1 MKLILAAIFFLTGA
15 FHTPSATPEDFDA
28 AKLSEK
34 GREAYRIVRETEIF
48 ALGGVGVAGTTSPV
62 EKAVRALIAEKHGAE
77 ALADLTGHAT
87 PEGKLMALY
96 GLRCAA
102 PAVYKVKL
110 AAVRALAEPPARE
123 DQNRKIGDGY
133 VTVMSGC
140 EIMPEPW
147 ADVLNQVAS
156 ATYPCPNRK

>member
-1 MKLILAAIFFLTGA
+1 MKLILAAIFFLTTS
-15 FHTPSATPEDFDA
+15 FPSPSGGVENFNA

-34 GREAYRIVRETEIF
+34 GQAAYRIVRETEIF

-62 EKAVRALIAEKHGAE
+62 EKAVRVLIAEKHGAE
-77 ALADLTGHAT
+77 ALANLTGHAT
-87 PEGKLMALY
+87 PEGKLLALY

-110 AAVRALAEPPARE
+110 AEVRALAEPPARE
-123 DQNRKIGDGY
+123 DQNRKIGAGY

-140 EIMPEPW
+140 EIMPERW
-147 ADVLNQVAS
+147 ADVLNRVAS